1 MPYSKKIVVL
11 MSSYNGEKYIE
22 EQIHSIFKQEGKYE
36 IELIIRDDGSQDETV
51 NIIKKLAHIYD
62 IKLIRDGKNMGPAY
76 SFMELLKE
84 SPIADYYA
92 FVDQDDIW
100 YECKLNTLINEM
112 SINQIPKLC
121 FSNATLIDDN
131 NGEIGMV
138 YKAIPSV
145 DLLSVACGGGILGC
159 TIMFNYAL
167 ASYFI
172 DREIPEKIIMHD
184 MYVSI
189 VCKAIGGEIA
199 YINCPTVKYRQ
210 HHSNVVGVDYKL
222 LKKIKD
228 RLLYPFESQNI
239 SIADQ
244 AANILKIYNKEIPE
258 TEKKELKLIAEY
270 RHSFFERMKL
280 VFTKRTKY
288 LSKSIAYRNRMAILF
303 GNK

>member
-1 MPYSKKIVVL
+1 MTCSKKIVAL

-51 NIIKKLAHIYD
+51 KIIERLAYIYN

-76 SFMELLKE
+76 SFMVLLKE

-100 YECKLNTLINEM
+100 YECKLNTFINEM
-112 SINQIPKLC
+112 NIAQIPKLC
-121 FSNATLIDDN
+121 FSNAKLIDDN
-131 NGEIGMV
+131 NGELGMV
-138 YKAIPSV
+138 YKATPSV
-145 DLLSVACGGGILGC
+145 NLMSVACGGGILGC
-159 TIMFNYAL
+159 TVMFNYAL
-167 ASYFI
+167 ARYFI
-172 DREIPEKIIMHD
+172 NREMPEKIIMHD
-184 MYVSI
+184 MYVSV
-189 VCKAIGGEIA
+189 VCKAIGGELA
-199 YINCPTVKYRQ
+199 YINCSTVKYRQ
-210 HHSNVVGVDYKL
+210 HYSNVVGVDYKL

-228 RLLYPFESQNI
+228 RLLYPFETQNI

-244 AANILKIYNKEIPE
+244 AANILKIYNKDIPE
-258 TEKKELKLIAEY
+258 IEKEELSLIAEY
-270 RHSFFERMKL
+270 RRSFFKRLKL